1 MTELRDPPKP
11 IALDEVLNRFD
22 APQPSP
28 EFYTRTLA
36 AVRETPQRRPLSWS
50 RVFGWKALLIVG
62 VIGGGGLAVA
72 ATGILWRSSTEASS
86 SSDLVKDETATT
98 RPAAPP
104 RPVETP
110 MAPSEALDPVWQDL
124 SPQRLTELEAAYDVS
139 RLEPQGPIS
148 AGAASELRALAGAP
162 RLDRPRFEAALDRN
176 GLRLPRRPASQ
187 GPVPAREVDLRS
199 RLQDRRASIEA
210 RDAARDRTRTGSS
223 PAGPTVPPDLG
234 PAVGLETLVDAR
246 SQPAGAENGLSA
258 AARPTNRDD
267 PVGPVDLERFRA
279 LDRVGRS
286 ETAAPTTPDAPAR
299 PDARLPER
307 GVLSERLERS
317 TRPQRPE
324 RPERPPRVS
333 RPGRE

>member
-1 MTELRDPPKP
+1 MTELHDPPKP
-11 IALDEVLNRFD
+11 IALDAVLKRFD

-28 EFYTRTLA
+28 DFYTRTLA

-110 MAPSEALDPVWQDL
+110 MAPSEALDPVLQDL
-124 SPQRLTELEAAYDVS
+124 SPQRLTELEAVYDLS
-139 RLEPQGPIS
+139 RLKPQGPIS

-176 GLRLPRRPASQ
+176 GLRPPRRPASQ

-199 RLQDRRASIEA
+199 RLQDRRPSIEA

-223 PAGPTVPPDLG
+223 PAGPTVPPDPG
-234 PAVGLETLVDAR
+234 PAVVLGTLVDAR
-246 SQPAGAENGLSA
+246 SQPGGAENAVSA
-258 AARPTNRDD
+258 AARPINRDD
-267 PVGPVDLERFRA
+267 PPVGPVGLERLRA
-279 LDRVGRS
+279 LDRGGRS
-286 ETAAPTTPDAPAR
+286 EAADPTTPDTPAR
-299 PDARLPER
+299 PNARLPER
-307 GVLSERLERS
+307 PVLSERPA
-317 TRPQRPE
+317 RPQRPD
-324 RPERPPRVS
+324 RPERPPRVA